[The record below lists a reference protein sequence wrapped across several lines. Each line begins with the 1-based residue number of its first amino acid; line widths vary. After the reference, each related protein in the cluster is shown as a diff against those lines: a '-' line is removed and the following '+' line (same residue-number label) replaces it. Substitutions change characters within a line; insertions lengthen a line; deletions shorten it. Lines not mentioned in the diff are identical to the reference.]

1 VDDDGSP
8 SFACSKHQFG
18 RYRLLG
24 RVVRLRKDRRF
35 DVCIGLLDATHCCV
49 IRRKVGVD
57 LDVLIWGMHAT
68 NNLNVS

>member
-1 VDDDGSP
+1 MDGISIDCGDDDDRSP

-35 DVCIGLLDATHCCV
+35 DVCIGHLDATHYCV
-49 IRRKVGVD
+49 TAQGR
-57 LDVLIWGMHAT
+57 
-68 NNLNVS
+68 S